1 MVVELQVAVV
11 DSADVPDPAEV
22 ESWVLS
28 TFSAISRP
36 PSGITVRVVDEDEI
50 AALNQQFRNKN
61 TPTNVLAFPFESV
74 EEVEYA
80 YLGDIVICLTVVKA
94 ESIQQVKSVRSH
106 FAHMVI
112 HGTLHLCGYDHQHDD
127 EAEEMESVE
136 QGILTAI
143 EFTQD

>member
-1 MVVELQVAVV
+1 VVVELQVAVV

-74 EEVEYA
+74 EEVDYA
-80 YLGDIVICLTVVKA
+80 YLGDIVICLAVVKA
-94 ESIQQVKSVRSH
+94 ESKQQVKSVRSH

-127 EAEEMESVE
+127 EAEEMEFVE

-143 EFTQD
+143 ESTQV

>member
-11 DSADVPDPAEV
+11 NNADVPDPAEV

-61 TPTNVLAFPFESV
+61 SPTNVLAFPFESV
-74 EEVEYA
+74 EELEYA

-143 EFTQD
+143 ESTQV

>member
-1 MVVELQVAVV
+1 VVVELQVAVV
-11 DSADVPDPAEV
+11 DSAGVPDPAEV

-94 ESIQQVKSVRSH
+94 ESKQQFKSVRSH

-143 EFTQD
+143 ESTQG